1 MSWIEKEKEKYPL
14 TLKELLEKRKSMA
27 NFRAKESYRHA
38 KAHRQ
43 NKIKSKKYHRLLRKE
58 KTKEQIKEF
67 EKLKD
72 ADPVA
77 ALEKLN
83 VIEKTRAE
91 ERASLR
97 HKSTGQ
103 WARNHVVRA
112 KYDKDSRIALAEQ
125 LRKSKEL
132 TQKVQPSLNETN
144 DSDSSDEEQIEISE
158 QAVDPDN
165 PWLAERK
172 EFKDFIAGYNNFVQN
187 NCETK
192 DRNDQFI
199 NDMLNKKNEETKK
212 SEENNVNEVKH
223 DKIAIPIGKIKKKQN
238 KVKYITVQDLSI
250 FDEEESF
257 VEVLKIV
264 SPKKKKVNF
273 ANDTIKLETK
283 INEIDTSI
291 KNNSMALCSKKNNT
305 NVIKTVAG
313 TWFVSSDDI
322 NDNILNKKKV
332 HKDVENTFKTVETE
346 LKNKINEKLL
356 NLNKTKVKKSSKTDI
371 AKRQNEEVK
380 SDYLKMNNKRVK
392 AEFNE
397 PLYENNRTLDTNNI
411 SNIENNL
418 RSTIKNVE
426 KPTKQVQNIDPT
438 EFLQVTQTSLE
449 TEEMA
454 QVEDHLD
461 DKEENEQEKLIAEAF
476 ADDDII
482 NNFKE
487 EKKKL
492 EEQSKP
498 KIESVLPGWGSW
510 AGPNIRKRTFKK
522 RTNMGMFRTPAKPP
536 RKDFNREKVIIHESA
551 DDSIKSHLVSEL
563 PYPFKGI
570 EEYEETIKAPVGR
583 TWVPETVFQKLTAPP
598 VVTQMGQIIDPIDEN
613 SVVKIKL
620 ND

>member
-1 MSWIEKEKEKYPL
+1 M
-14 TLKELLEKRKSMA
+14 
-27 NFRAKESYRHA
+27 
-38 KAHRQ
+38 
-43 NKIKSKKYHRLLRKE
+43 
-58 KTKEQIKEF
+58 
-67 EKLKD
+67 
-72 ADPVA
+72 
-77 ALEKLN
+77 
-83 VIEKTRAE
+83 
-91 ERASLR
+91 
-97 HKSTGQ
+97 
-103 WARNHVVRA
+103 
-112 KYDKDSRIALAEQ
+112 AEQ

-482 NNFKE
+482 NNFK
-487 EKKKL
+487 
-492 EEQSKP
+492 
-498 KIESVLPGWGSW
+498 
-510 AGPNIRKRTFKK
+510 
-522 RTNMGMFRTPAKPP
+522 
-536 RKDFNREKVIIHESA
+536 
-551 DDSIKSHLVSEL
+551 
-563 PYPFKGI
+563 
-570 EEYEETIKAPVGR
+570 
-583 TWVPETVFQKLTAPP
+583 
-598 VVTQMGQIIDPIDEN
+598 
-613 SVVKIKL
+613 
-620 ND
+620 